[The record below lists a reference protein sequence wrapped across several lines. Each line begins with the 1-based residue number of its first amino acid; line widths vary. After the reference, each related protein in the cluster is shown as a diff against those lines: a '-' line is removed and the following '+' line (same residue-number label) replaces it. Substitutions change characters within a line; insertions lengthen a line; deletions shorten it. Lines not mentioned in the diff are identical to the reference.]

1 MFVQIQWCGDALD
14 KLAKSNTDVSEFLSG
29 YQGEGDYEKNEDIT
43 TWGVDIVETGLAVV
57 AIEAMRHAEDVGV
70 MTFID
75 GAGYKM
81 MTWS

>member
-14 KLAKSNTDVSEFLSG
+14 KLAKSNPDVDEFLSE
-29 YQGEGDYEKNEDIT
+29 YQGEGDCERSEDIT
-43 TWGVDIVETGLAVV
+43 TWSVDVVETGLAVV
-57 AIEAMRHAEDVGV
+57 AIEAMRHAEGVGV
-70 MTFID
+70 MTFVD

>member
-1 MFVQIQWCGDALD
+1 MFVQIQWCDGALD

-43 TWGVDIVETGLAVV
+43 TWSVDIVETGLAVV
-57 AIEAMRHAEDVGV
+57 AIEAMRHAEGVGV
-70 MTFID
+70 MTFVD
-75 GAGYKM
+75 GAGYKI